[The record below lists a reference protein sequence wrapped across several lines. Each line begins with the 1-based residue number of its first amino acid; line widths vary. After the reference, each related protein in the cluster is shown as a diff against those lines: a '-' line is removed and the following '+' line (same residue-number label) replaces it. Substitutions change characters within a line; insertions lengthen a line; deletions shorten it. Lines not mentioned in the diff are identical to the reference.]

1 MGGINKAHS
10 PGRVPH
16 VPPDFL
22 WSLVALANFM
32 RLSLLKAAHAVM
44 EWSRVQEIRVAW
56 AYMGRKRWGA
66 APSIVPTLRANGS
79 WPEREPWYMEY
90 FDSPACAM
98 HLKTVPETFSAAAVC
113 CKNYFEQARC
123 MVKQAGKRGRPPTPD
138 QPGKMDIRTVAQ
150 LANVSIATVSRTIN
164 RVSTVNPKMAK
175 RVWEAIEKLDYF
187 PNTQARALVSGR
199 SRLLGLIV
207 SEITNPFFPELIQG
221 FEDIAVEHGYEILI
235 SSTNYDPRRMSLCI
249 RRMLERR
256 AEGVAVMTFG
266 VEKPLLEQL
275 AERKVPL
282 VFVDV
287 GPERPGISL
296 LRVDY
301 RHGIQ
306 QGVQH
311 LAVMGH
317 RDIAFISG
325 PKRLHS
331 AQSRLAAFTSSLE
344 ECGIAPNP
352 AWLVEG
358 DHTME
363 GGIEA
368 MDGLLKSRH
377 LPTAVMCSNDM
388 TAIGVL
394 HKLYR
399 AGLRVPDDLSVIGF
413 DDIRIAKVT
422 IPPLTTI
429 QMSCFELARAAVTAL
444 RALVEEGGEPK
455 RSYKINTHLVVRE
468 STGLPKGT
476 LRDLRKAQKSGK
488 RH

>member
-1 MGGINKAHS
+1 
-10 PGRVPH
+10 
-16 VPPDFL
+16 
-22 WSLVALANFM
+22 
-32 RLSLLKAAHAVM
+32 
-44 EWSRVQEIRVAW
+44 
-56 AYMGRKRWGA
+56 
-66 APSIVPTLRANGS
+66 
-79 WPEREPWYMEY
+79 
-90 FDSPACAM
+90 
-98 HLKTVPETFSAAAVC
+98 
-113 CKNYFEQARC
+113 
-123 MVKQAGKRGRPPTPD
+123 MVKQADKNGRPWAAEKPA
-138 QPGKMDIRTVAQ
+138 KLDIRTVARV
-150 LANVSIATVSRTIN
+150 ANVSIATVSRTIN
-164 RVSTVNPKMAK
+164 RLSTVNPKMAK
-175 RVWEAIEKLDYF
+175 RVWDAIEKLDYF

-207 SEITNPFFPELIQG
+207 SEITNPFFPELIQR

-275 AERKVPL
+275 AERNVPL

-301 RHGIQ
+301 HHGIR

-311 LAVMGH
+311 LAVLGH
-317 RDIAFISG
+317 REIAFISG
-325 PKRLHS
+325 PRRLHS
-331 AQSRLAAFTSSLE
+331 AQSRQKAFTGSLE
-344 ECGIAPNP
+344 ECGIRLNP
-352 AWLVEG
+352 AWIVEG

-363 GGIEA
+363 GGIDA
-368 MDGLLKSRH
+368 MHRLLQGRV
-377 LPTAVMCSNDM
+377 PTAVMCSNDM

-413 DDIRIAKVT
+413 DDIHMAQVT

-429 QMSCFELARAAVTAL
+429 QMSCFELAQAAVTAL
-444 RALVEEGGEPK
+444 RSHVEEGAEPK
-455 RSYKINTHLVVRE
+455 RSYKIDTQLVVRE
-468 STGLPKGT
+468 STGFPKGAMRN
-476 LRDLRKAQKSGK
+476 LRQPRASVKGTPGVARSRKLPS
-488 RH
+488 

>member
-1 MGGINKAHS
+1 MA
-10 PGRVPH
+10 
-16 VPPDFL
+16 
-22 WSLVALANFM
+22 
-32 RLSLLKAAHAVM
+32 
-44 EWSRVQEIRVAW
+44 
-56 AYMGRKRWGA
+56 
-66 APSIVPTLRANGS
+66 
-79 WPEREPWYMEY
+79 
-90 FDSPACAM
+90 
-98 HLKTVPETFSAAAVC
+98 
-113 CKNYFEQARC
+113 
-123 MVKQAGKRGRPPTPD
+123 KQAGKKSRAAVEGRD
-138 QPGKMDIRTVAQ
+138 KMDIRTVAR

-164 RVSTVNPKMAK
+164 RVSTVNPRMAK
-175 RVWEAIEKLDYF
+175 RVLEAIAKLDYF

-235 SSTNYDPRRMSLCI
+235 SSTNYDPARMALCI

-301 RHGIQ
+301 HHGIR

-311 LAVMGH
+311 LAALGH
-317 RDIAFISG
+317 RDIAFVSG

-331 AQSRLAAFTSSLE
+331 AQSRIAAFSKSLA
-344 ECGIAPNP
+344 ECAIVADP
-352 AWLVEG
+352 AWIVEG

-363 GGIEA
+363 GGTDA
-368 MDGLLKSRH
+368 MDRLLKSKH

-413 DDIRIAKVT
+413 DDIHIAQVT

-444 RALVEEGGEPK
+444 RAHVEEGGEPK
-455 RSYKINTHLVVRE
+455 RQYKINTHLVVRE
-468 STGLPKGT
+468 STGFPRGT
-476 LRDLRKAQKSGK
+476 MLHLRKRGKDTKRSSPAQIRKTAPDE
-488 RH
+488 

>member
-1 MGGINKAHS
+1 MA
-10 PGRVPH
+10 
-16 VPPDFL
+16 
-22 WSLVALANFM
+22 
-32 RLSLLKAAHAVM
+32 
-44 EWSRVQEIRVAW
+44 
-56 AYMGRKRWGA
+56 
-66 APSIVPTLRANGS
+66 
-79 WPEREPWYMEY
+79 
-90 FDSPACAM
+90 
-98 HLKTVPETFSAAAVC
+98 
-113 CKNYFEQARC
+113 
-123 MVKQAGKRGRPPTPD
+123 KQAGKKTRAAVEGRD
-138 QPGKMDIRTVAQ
+138 KMDIRTVAR

-164 RVSTVNPKMAK
+164 RVSTVNPRMAK

-235 SSTNYDPRRMSLCI
+235 SSTNYDPARMALCI

-296 LRVDY
+296 LQVDY
-301 RHGIQ
+301 HHGIR

-311 LAVMGH
+311 LAALGH
-317 RDIAFISG
+317 RDIAFVSG

-331 AQSRLAAFTSSLE
+331 AQSRIAAFSKSLT
-344 ECGIAPNP
+344 ECAIVAAPE
-352 AWLVEG
+352 WIVEG

-363 GGIEA
+363 GGTDA
-368 MDGLLKSRH
+368 MDRLLKSKH

-413 DDIRIAKVT
+413 DDIHIAQVT

-444 RALVEEGGEPK
+444 RAHVEEGGEPK
-455 RSYKINTHLVVRE
+455 RQYKINTHLVVRE
-468 STGLPKGT
+468 STGFPRGT
-476 LRDLRKAQKSGK
+476 MLHLRKRGKDTKRTPAAQARTSAPAE
-488 RH
+488 

>member
-1 MGGINKAHS
+1 
-10 PGRVPH
+10 
-16 VPPDFL
+16 
-22 WSLVALANFM
+22 
-32 RLSLLKAAHAVM
+32 
-44 EWSRVQEIRVAW
+44 
-56 AYMGRKRWGA
+56 
-66 APSIVPTLRANGS
+66 
-79 WPEREPWYMEY
+79 
-90 FDSPACAM
+90 
-98 HLKTVPETFSAAAVC
+98 
-113 CKNYFEQARC
+113 
-123 MVKQAGKRGRPPTPD
+123 
-138 QPGKMDIRTVAQ
+138 MDIRTVAR

-164 RVSTVNPKMAK
+164 RVSTVNPRMAK

-235 SSTNYDPRRMSLCI
+235 SSTNYDPARMALCI

-301 RHGIQ
+301 HHGIR

-311 LAVMGH
+311 LAALGH
-317 RDIAFISG
+317 RQIAFVSG
-325 PKRLHS
+325 PRRLHS
-331 AQSRLAAFTSSLE
+331 AQSRIAAFSKSLA
-344 ECGIAPNP
+344 ECAIVANP
-352 AWLVEG
+352 AWIVDG

-363 GGIEA
+363 GGIDA
-368 MDGLLKSRH
+368 MDRLLKSKP
-377 LPTAVMCSNDM
+377 LPTAVVCSNDM

-413 DDIRIAKVT
+413 DDIRMAQVT
-422 IPPLTTI
+422 IPPLTTV

-444 RALVEEGGEPK
+444 RAHVEEGGDPK

-468 STGLPKGT
+468 STGFPRGT
-476 LRDLRKAQKSGK
+476 MLHLRRRGKDANRTPAALVGKAALAE
-488 RH
+488 